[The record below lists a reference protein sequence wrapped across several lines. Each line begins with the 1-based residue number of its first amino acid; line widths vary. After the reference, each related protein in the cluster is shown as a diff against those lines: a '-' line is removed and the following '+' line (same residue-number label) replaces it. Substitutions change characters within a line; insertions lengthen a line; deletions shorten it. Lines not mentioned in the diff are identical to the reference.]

1 MTGEAGTFL
10 EKYGPWGLVIG
21 GSEGIGSAF
30 ARKLAE
36 RGLNLVLVARK
47 PGPLEETAEK
57 IRELGVE
64 VRTLSADISK
74 PREALAA
81 VRQITDGLEI
91 GFMLY
96 MAGANLTRGVFPD
109 VDLELARKVVAM
121 NVDGQMEF
129 THHFA
134 GPMKARG
141 KGGIVLVGSLA
152 GNVGSPMIAHYSA
165 AKAFSRIFS
174 EAIWFELKPFG
185 VDVLHLNINFT
196 ATPAMVRLGYD
207 VSTAEDPEAVAE
219 EGIQHI
225 ADGPVW
231 VVGGEANQDEALR
244 RTAHMPRSEAVASVV
259 LPPKK

>member
-1 MTGEAGTFL
+1 MTASFKD
-10 EKYGPWGLVIG
+10 KYGPWALVVG

-47 PGPLEETAEK
+47 PEPLEEAAAQ
-57 IRELGVE
+57 IRKLGVE
-64 VRTLSADISK
+64 VVTLSTDVSK

-81 VRQITDGLEI
+81 VRATTDGLEV
-91 GFMLY
+91 GFLLY

-109 VDLELARKVVAM
+109 IDLELARKVVAM

-141 KGGIVLVGSLA
+141 RGGIVLVGSLA

-165 AKAFSRIFS
+165 SKAFSRIFS

-185 VDVLHLNINFT
+185 VDVLHLNISFT
-196 ATPAMVRLGYD
+196 ATPAMVRLGWD
-207 VSTAEDPEAVAE
+207 ISAAEDPEDVAE
-219 EGIQHI
+219 EGINHI

-231 VVGGEANQDEALR
+231 VVGGKANQDEALR

-259 LPPKK
+259 LPPRK